1 MTLNIK
7 QNWSEIS
14 TSGISE
20 EAIRALNIPAENFKF
35 YTNSYEL
42 GQQFA
47 IKAGHEFT
55 LYVIAGACKT
65 SIDGKELRLGSAEF
79 VPMSSGSYAFE
90 AIGTE
95 GLQLLK
101 VFSRV

>member
-1 MTLNIK
+1 MTFNLK

-14 TSGISE
+14 SSPISE
-20 EAIRALNIPAENFKF
+20 EAIHAANIPAENFKF
-35 YTNSYEL
+35 YANAYEL

-47 IKAGHEFT
+47 IKAGHDFT

-65 SIDGKELRLGSAEF
+65 SIDGEELRLITAEF
-79 VPMSSGSYAFE
+79 ASMAAGSYAFE